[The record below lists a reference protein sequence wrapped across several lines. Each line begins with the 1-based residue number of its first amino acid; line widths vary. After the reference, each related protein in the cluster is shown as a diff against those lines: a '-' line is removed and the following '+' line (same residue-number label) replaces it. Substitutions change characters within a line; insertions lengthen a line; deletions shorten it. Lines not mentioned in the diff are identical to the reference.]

1 MNKGVVLFAFNNSSI
16 DYIKQAIY
24 CAKRIKKY
32 LKLPVQLITDNKEYI
47 DDKFPFYKKYIDE
60 VTCCDAPVSSTR
72 TFHDGIYGEYPKLIW
87 ANSARDSAY
96 ELSIFEKTLVIDT
109 DLLISNDK
117 LLKCF
122 DTGEDFMI
130 AKDYHMVN
138 TEKHYPSLD
147 RLSDKSIPMYWA
159 TILYFTKSNTAKTV
173 FDTVQHIKEN
183 YNYYRLTYD
192 IVETKFRNDF
202 AFSIAVHMMR
212 GFVEDGHWPK
222 PIPSDM
228 WVSLD
233 KDLLVDIKN
242 DSIQLLA
249 QRDWDYLLV
258 ALSDATVHVM
268 NKFSLNNFIDTEF
281 ANE

>member
-1 MNKGVVLFAFNNSSI
+1 MKKGVVLFAFNNIKI
-16 DYIKQAIY
+16 DYIKQAVY

-32 LKLPVQLITDNKEYI
+32 LNLPVQLITDNEEHLV
-47 DDKFPFYKKYIDE
+47 DKFPFYKKYIDI
-60 VTCCDAPVSSTR
+60 VTPSTAPSASR
-72 TFHDGIYGEYPKLIW
+72 KTFYDGIYANRGKLEW
-87 ANSARDSAY
+87 KNSARDCAFN
-96 ELSIFEKTLVIDT
+96 LTAFEKTLVLDT

-117 LLKCF
+117 LLTCF
-122 DTGEDFMI
+122 NTSEDFMI
-130 AKDYHMVN
+130 ANDYNLVN
-138 TEKHYPSLD
+138 ENTKINFD
-147 RLSDKSIPMYWA
+147 RISDKSVPMYWA
-159 TILYFTKSNTAKTV
+159 TIIYFTKSHTSKTL
-173 FDTVQHIKEN
+173 FDLVKHIKEN
-183 YNYYRLTYD
+183 YNYYRLVYN